1 MKKKLIAAA
10 LLATAGAASA
20 TATLNGGSEVHFTGN
35 ASASVAVDPQDAG
48 LLNAK
53 VVSDDS
59 NDRVTI
65 TFLGK
70 DAGHLNQLFVNGALT
85 LDNQEPV
92 FSIHGPFNGGGALD
106 FAFKDTRDGAEVP
119 NGGNPLTF
127 ASYVVFGSFDPAG
140 AFSAYTKGG
149 EFDYVLG
156 FNDSWR
162 LDKDYNDLVIG
173 IKVSPVPEAETYAM
187 LLAGL
192 GIMGFV
198 AGRRRAS

>member
-35 ASASVAVDPQDAG
+35 AAASVAIDPQDAG
-48 LLNAK
+48 LLNAQ
-53 VVSDDS
+53 VVSDDTH
-59 NDRVTI
+59 DRVTV

-70 DAGHLNQLFVNGALT
+70 DAGHINQMFFDGALA
-85 LDNQEPV
+85 LDNLAPV
-92 FSIHGPFNGGGALD
+92 FSTYGLFNGGGALD
-106 FAFKDTRDGAEVP
+106 FSFKDTRDGAEVP

-127 ASYVVFGSFDPAG
+127 ASYVVFGTFDPAG
-140 AFSAYTKGG
+140 MFSAYTKGG

-162 LDKDYNDLVIG
+162 FDKDYNDLVVG
-173 IKVSPVPEAETYAM
+173 IKVTPVPEADTYALM
-187 LLAGL
+187 LAGL

-198 AGRRRAS
+198 AARRRAH

>member
-10 LLATAGAASA
+10 LLATADAASA

-35 ASASVAVDPQDAG
+35 ASASVAIDPQDAG
-48 LLNAK
+48 LLNAQ
-53 VVSDDS
+53 VVSDDT
-59 NDRVTI
+59 NDRVTV

-70 DAGHLNQLFVNGALT
+70 DAGHLNQLFVDGALA
-85 LDNQEPV
+85 LDNLAPV
-92 FSIHGPFNGGGALD
+92 FSAYGPCSGGAALD
-106 FAFKDTRDGAEVP
+106 FSFKDTRDGAQVP

-140 AFSAYTKGG
+140 VFSAYTKGG

-187 LLAGL
+187 LVAGL

-198 AGRRRAS
+198 AGRRRVS